1 MFRKGVES
9 YIFVLFFFDILSL
22 ELVIVHGSITKKL
35 KESLSKPLPPNR
47 WNDLVAQFYVTSLD
61 VA

>member
-1 MFRKGVES
+1 MMLPKGVES
-9 YIFVLFFFDILSL
+9 YIFILFFDILSL

-47 WNDLVAQFYVTSLD
+47 
-61 VA
+61 